1 MIATE
6 IWTMT
11 KWVQLL
17 VERTVIFRDQE
28 ESGKVEKQRQVTLD
42 RIIESRA
49 GPNSNYR
56 ETKL

>member
-42 RIIESRA
+42 RIIESRG